1 MREKILLV
9 FGNGVNRCERGLLQL
24 QGEAPGKERNT
35 VVTNLYI
42 IIKLL

>member
-1 MREKILLV
+1 MREKNPLSVWEPL
-9 FGNGVNRCERGLLQL
+9 GERGLLQL
-24 QGEAPGKERNT
+24 QGEARCKENT